1 MGKSCATLSAAECSG
16 TIACTCLSNQ
26 DDGDCPFQDV
36 DTIYH
41 SQDSREFNL
50 LDFSH
55 LESR

>member
-1 MGKSCATLSAAECSG
+1 MGKSCATLSATECSG
-16 TIACTCLSNQ
+16 AILCTCRSNQ
-26 DDGDCPFQDV
+26 ADRDCRFQDV